1 MSAALPPPPPQ
12 RHALGLPAGS
22 VRALLALCA
31 LGLLWLLVLFPMPGQ
46 GEGVKRVG
54 LVYCYLQILMLLI
67 LAHFFTAHGHTIR
80 PHPAARS
87 PLGLP
92 RGSVRFLL
100 IAGYV
105 GLAFYLWRTQPRF
118 EYPPTGDIML
128 LVALLLTAYFVGHL
142 LTVFVRF
149 ASGGRLPFW
158 FQDIQ
163 AWIAILAMLVMG
175 GLIIVELIIKP
186 SLADTQ
192 QKDWPALDPILAALV
207 GFYFGAR
214 S

>member
-1 MSAALPPPPPQ
+1 MSAALPPSPPH
-12 RHALGLPAGS
+12 RHSLGLPAGS
-22 VRALLALCA
+22 VRALLALCV
-31 LGLLWLLVLFPMPGQ
+31 LGLLWLLVLYPLPEVG
-46 GEGVKRVG
+46 GKKVG
-54 LVYCYLQILMLLI
+54 LVYCYLQILMLLV

-80 PHPAARS
+80 PHPTARS

-105 GLAFYLWRTQPRF
+105 GLAYYLWRTEPRF
-118 EYPPTGDIML
+118 QYPKVGDIML

-149 ASGGRLPFW
+149 LSGGRLPFW
-158 FQDIQ
+158 FQDVQ
-163 AWIAILAMLVMG
+163 AWIALLAMLVMG
-175 GLIIVELIIKP
+175 GLIVVELIVKP

-192 QKDWPALDPILAALV
+192 QAEWPALDPVLASLV